1 MGARTRFP
9 LLAAGA
15 AFLLAVAALLA
26 ERLEDTIFIPL
37 DHPAILYA
45 GATSDPVGRL
55 AKRLAAGQRSEA
67 GTRPPAGMRYGAP
80 RVRG

>member
-1 MGARTRFP
+1 MGLAMRTRARLP

-15 AFLLAVAALLA
+15 ALLAAAVVA

-55 AKRLAAGQRSEA
+55 AKRLAAGQSKLDFA
-67 GTRPPAGMRYGAP
+67 PNGWGYLPALL
-80 RVRG
+80 